1 MRRNQVFVPYK
12 CKCQMRQFVFKPKA
26 LCLSCKNPYV
36 GDTPQGRNAGIG
48 RFAIDVAHSVVEE
61 AIADM
66 AIPGKNLWL
75 KKDVRC
81 DELSLTGGSKADIAI
96 LNKEID
102 EDVQPHHIEC
112 IFEVKISLVW
122 NWELVGDEVRLAGD
136 CDQHTGNPS
145 LLRSDNILKAIG
157 KAGLFR
163 GSSPLSA
170 RIPFIVLGNT
180 GVSNTYMNKIDYLV
194 RSGLI
199 QRFINLTP
207 ELAVADTGYRETLSR
222 MQSPQG
228 GYVTA
233 RTISE
238 FRKMLESVLTAD
250 ARYFSS
256 MMHLGELGIIIRSI
270 DLAQEPRA
278 IGEQFLERILATN
291 RDMP

>member
-1 MRRNQVFVPYK
+1 
-12 CKCQMRQFVFKPKA
+12 
-26 LCLSCKNPYV
+26 
-36 GDTPQGRNAGIG
+36 
-48 RFAIDVAHSVVEE
+48 
-61 AIADM
+61 
-66 AIPGKNLWL
+66 
-75 KKDVRC
+75 
-81 DELSLTGGSKADIAI
+81 
-96 LNKEID
+96 
-102 EDVQPHHIEC
+102 
-112 IFEVKISLVW
+112 
-122 NWELVGDEVRLAGD
+122 
-136 CDQHTGNPS
+136 
-145 LLRSDNILKAIG
+145 
-157 KAGLFR
+157 
-163 GSSPLSA
+163 
-170 RIPFIVLGNT
+170 
-180 GVSNTYMNKIDYLV
+180 MNKIDYLV

-199 QRFINLTP
+199 QRFINLTS
-207 ELAVADTGYRETLSR
+207 ELAVADIGYRETLSR